1 MTNTDELVAR
11 LRSCDKPVTNPNGCK
26 LCPFY
31 YEVQVEQ
38 FLYECRC
45 AAEDAAGEIE
55 RLERML

>member
-1 MTNTDELVAR
+1 MSDTGELIAR
-11 LRSCDKPVTNPNGCK
+11 LRSCNKPVVNPDACK

-55 RLERML
+55 RFERMQ